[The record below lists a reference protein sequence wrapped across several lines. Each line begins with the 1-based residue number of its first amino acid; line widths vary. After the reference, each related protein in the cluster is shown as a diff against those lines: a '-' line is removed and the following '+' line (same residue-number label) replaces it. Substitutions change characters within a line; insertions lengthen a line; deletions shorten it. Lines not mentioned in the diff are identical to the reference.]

1 MWDADMNFERVSRAR
16 AVLLVVVLAAGIPSP
31 LVAQRPQGRPIG
43 KVTTIGNLIHIEVAE
58 GVLVPE
64 HPFDLNRRTLRF
76 TPQTGG
82 YRVENVPLRW
92 DPEFGA
98 ALQGSTITLRNLRIP
113 FSGKT
118 WSSFNV
124 GSNGQITFD
133 APEGGAAVPVAASG
147 RGGRGRGGLVMERYA
162 MMETVG
168 TTFINMVP
176 GIAAF
181 TRVQFSGPRYA
192 KELADRAVVTWTLNE
207 GNGGIQAFS
216 WTPTVNRIQAVLGR
230 DGVVELSYDG
240 VNAKD
245 GIVGI
250 FPLVSGGVKRTLATL
265 SDGEDPGVAAHLD
278 IRSIRLDVVDGVFV
292 EATID
297 TRGAVPADGA
307 AAMNGVAYRIAF
319 DTKTP
324 PATTPAQATSS
335 WTISG
340 ATGGAG
346 PAAYTAVGR
355 GVYPQVAASGTTI
368 AVRGVLPGPL
378 ADATSMR
385 VFATASAAPAAGMGM
400 PGAVI
405 DEVAPHSVAFSG
417 LRSPEVDFSNMSSAT
432 VFPVVYE
439 AFHWSSIPASTD
451 VACTVIG
458 ALGDRFDFIASYS
471 DFRVDNPEGGTPSSG
486 PRGGNVTGIASDT
499 RDPGAF
505 CSKGQLQ
512 SMYNQPVS
520 TSAVQIE
527 ERSPDGRMT
536 DYSYAMS
543 QIAHELGHR
552 WAARMFALVDGERIN
567 LGPTHWTAG
576 FNLPSAFPYSKPLE
590 ADAMGGSVWTDLG
603 NGRWAQVDRDYYW
616 PPKGFSWFALYL
628 MGLAR
633 PDEVPAKDFFLLRN
647 LQRTS
652 ESTSEGYPIF
662 TGEKLQL
669 SMDQVIAAMGP
680 RRPAYEEAQKNFRTA
695 IVIMTLPGKPPS
707 PELVRHANAISE
719 RWIKYWIRITGGR
732 ATMSISPR

>member
-1 MWDADMNFERVSRAR
+1 MTRRAR
-16 AVLLVVVLAAGIPSP
+16 AVPLVVVLAVGITSP
-31 LVAQRPQGRPIG
+31 LAAQRPQGRPIG
-43 KVTTIGNLIHIEVAE
+43 KVTTMGNLIHIEVDE
-58 GVLVPE
+58 GVLAAE
-64 HPFDLNRRTLRF
+64 HRFDLDRRTLRF
-76 TPQTGG
+76 TPQAGG

-92 DPEFGA
+92 DPEFGS
-98 ALQGSTITLRNLRIP
+98 ALQGNTVTLRNLRIP

-118 WSSFNV
+118 WNSFNV
-124 GSNGQITFD
+124 GSNAQITFD
-133 APEGGAAVPVAASG
+133 APEGGAAVAGAAPG
-147 RGGRGRGGLVMERYA
+147 RGGSGGRGGLVMERYA
-162 MMETVG
+162 MMQTVG

-216 WTPTVNRIQAVLGR
+216 WTPTINRIQVVLHH
-230 DGVVELSYDG
+230 DGVIELSYDG

-265 SDGEDPGVAAHLD
+265 SDGEDADVAAHLD
-278 IRSIRLDVVDGVFV
+278 IRSIRLEVVDGLFV

-297 TRGAVPADGA
+297 TRGAVPAEGS
-307 AAMNGVAYRIAF
+307 AMNGGAYRIGF

-324 PATTPAQATSS
+324 PAADPARATSL

-340 ATGGAG
+340 AAGGTGT
-346 PAAYTAVGR
+346 AAYTAVGR
-355 GVYPQVAASGTTI
+355 GVYPQVKVSGNTL

-378 ADATSMR
+378 ANMTSVR
-385 VFATASAAPAAGMGM
+385 VFADASSAPAAGMGM
-400 PGAVI
+400 PGPVV
-405 DEVAPHSVAFSG
+405 DDVAPRAVELTG
-417 LRSPEVDFSNMSSAT
+417 LRSPEVDFSNVSSAT

-439 AFHWSSIPASTD
+439 AFHWSSIPSSTD
-451 VACTVIG
+451 VACTVIK

-505 CSKGQLQ
+505 CSQGQLQ

-552 WAARMFALVDGERIN
+552 WAARMFALVAGERIN

-590 ADAMGGSVWTDLG
+590 ADAMGGSVWLDLG

-647 LQRTS
+647 LQRTG

-680 RRPAYEEAQKNFRTA
+680 RRPAYEQAQKSFRTA

-719 RWIKYWIRITGGR
+719 RWLKYWTRITGGR